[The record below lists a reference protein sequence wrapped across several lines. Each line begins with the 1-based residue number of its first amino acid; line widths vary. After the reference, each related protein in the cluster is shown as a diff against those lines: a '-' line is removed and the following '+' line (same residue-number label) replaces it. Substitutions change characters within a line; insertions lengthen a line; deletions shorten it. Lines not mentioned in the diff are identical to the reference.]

1 VDIRIPLEG
10 NGRMIANHYPVATP
24 AGRSAA
30 IASPKPIRY
39 SRSRFSTIRIDNSE
53 EISMNARQVRL
64 LTLAALSLVSAGWTA
79 SALAEGPQYTYFDA
93 GYQWIDTNNAVRM
106 DSGQHEGVKL
116 NGSLG
121 LAEFGSVGVHLFAEY
136 FDGDYIGSADG
147 CGDRDSQSYVAGLG
161 AHYRLTPSTH
171 VVANVGYVDN
181 EMDVVYDGDTCA
193 KTSVSDDGYE
203 VEGLI
208 RSSLSEQ
215 IELEAGYRYTDLSDS
230 DIDNRDAIIG
240 LSYLFNDRLT
250 MRVRG
255 VVFDDDTGIELGVR
269 FNFASLLGRDYLF

>member
-1 VDIRIPLEG
+1 
-10 NGRMIANHYPVATP
+10 
-24 AGRSAA
+24 
-30 IASPKPIRY
+30 
-39 SRSRFSTIRIDNSE
+39 
-53 EISMNARQVRL
+53 MNARQVRL
-64 LTLAALSLVSAGWTA
+64 LTLAALPLVTGGWMT

-93 GYQWIDTNNAVRM
+93 GYQWVDTNNAVRM
-106 DSGQHEGVKL
+106 DSGQHEGIKL

-121 LAEFGSVGVHLFAEY
+121 LAEFGSVGVHLFGEY
-136 FDGDYIGSADG
+136 FDGDYVGAEDG

-161 AHYRLTPSTH
+161 AHYRLTPTTH
-171 VVANVGYVDN
+171 LVANVGYVDV
-181 EMDVVYDGDTCA
+181 EMDVADGNCA
-193 KTSVSDDGYE
+193 KTSVDDDGYA

-208 RSSLSEQ
+208 RGSLSEQ

-240 LSYLFNDRLT
+240 LAYLFNDQLT
-250 MRVRG
+250 LRVRG